1 MVAHNPLLRSGH
13 AALLHP
19 APALGNDAK
28 ALPGIRVT
36 DANLRKPAGNMALHP
51 SPRQVS
57 PLTTPSKHAP
67 PDPTHCQSK
76 VTDRYRIHG
85 HSVVPHVASHHRA
98 QVPTHLWNGLV
109 HALPKFFFDLLQLR
123 LPSPAHRLPQHHE
136 LSLARL
142 TTAMGEPK
150 KVKGVW
156 LSPPSLAPLLLRI
169 SPKLNQARLLR
180 MKFQSKLAQPL
191 PIFPSL
197 QSHIIRL
204 PSTIGT
210 VGTPGTTGTPLELRS
225 RSFEHLMHRLDIY
238 DQRR

>member
-1 MVAHNPLLRSGH
+1 MTSKRDTLLFLEFGLWCRSYHPIVKPNEVKKIGRANQPAKQNPKSEYVGVGIMVAHNPLLRSGH
-13 AALLHP
+13 AVLLHP

-28 ALPGIRVT
+28 TLPGIRVT

-150 KVKGVW
+150 KVKGVG
-156 LSPPSLAPLLLRI
+156 LSLPRLRRCC
-169 SPKLNQARLLR
+169 SAY
-180 MKFQSKLAQPL
+180 L
-191 PIFPSL
+191 PNSIKRVFS
-197 QSHIIRL
+197 
-204 PSTIGT
+204 
-210 VGTPGTTGTPLELRS
+210 E
-225 RSFEHLMHRLDIY
+225 
-238 DQRR
+238 